1 MADFKTLFGY
11 SVDYAEFVSQGSAEE
26 IAALR
31 RDQDKTQ
38 QADFLSPELEAQ
50 IAALK
55 GRFTLLV
62 AAEMWCPDCQR
73 NLPAIRALTQRYPDA
88 QLGILNR
95 AQADAPFKDAF
106 GVERVKIPFVAVL
119 DEEFAPLGSFIE
131 RPQSVVTGGDEALQS
146 YKRGERLAE
155 TVGEIV
161 GIMRQNA

>member
-11 SVDYAEFVSQGSAEE
+11 SVEYAEFVSQGSAEE
-26 IAALR
+26 VAALH
-31 RDQDKTQ
+31 RDQAKTEQ
-38 QADFLSPELEAQ
+38 PDFLAPLEQQ
-50 IAALK
+50 IAALN

-73 NLPAIRALTQRYPDA
+73 NLPAIQALTRRYPDA

-119 DEEFAPLGSFIE
+119 DENFAPLGSFIE
-131 RPQSVVTGGDEALQS
+131 RPRSVVAGGDEALQS
-146 YKRGERLAE
+146 YKRGERLAD
-155 TVGEIV
+155 TVAEIV
-161 GIMRQNA
+161 GVMQQKG